1 MADLCLQPLSL
12 PRSARYLQMDEQ
24 MDEQME
30 GQIEEQM
37 EETEQRLT
45 VRSII

>member
-1 MADLCLQPLSL
+1 
-12 PRSARYLQMDEQ
+12 